1 MHVSYAHALL
11 RYSLCCPANSWTGP
25 DSAHTEGSHTWLLY
39 VHLLLL
45 LGARLVTMR
54 SECAQQLCLQPE
66 VSCQPARGAEYDADG
81 AYARHIAAA
90 AAGAAAAL
98 LARVTRGGALQSALG
113 ALKAYL
119 LLARGDTLTTFLD
132 TADAE
137 LARPAAE
144 LSASRLQSLLELGAR
159 GSRATHRRAARGWH
173 WLQQAGSYLKPCS
186 ASACRC

>member
-1 MHVSYAHALL
+1 M
-11 RYSLCCPANSWTGP
+11 RT
-25 DSAHTEGSHTWLLY
+25 TEGSHTWRLS

-45 LGARLVTMR
+45 LGQASHHAGL
-54 SECAQQLCLQPE
+54 CLQQLCLQPE
-66 VSCQPARGAEYDADG
+66 VSCHFTWGAEYDADG

-98 LARVTRGGALQSALG
+98 LARVTRGGALQAALG

-159 GSRATHRRAARGWH
+159 GSCATHRQAARGWR
-173 WLQQAGSYLKPCS
+173 WLQQAD
-186 ASACRC
+186 